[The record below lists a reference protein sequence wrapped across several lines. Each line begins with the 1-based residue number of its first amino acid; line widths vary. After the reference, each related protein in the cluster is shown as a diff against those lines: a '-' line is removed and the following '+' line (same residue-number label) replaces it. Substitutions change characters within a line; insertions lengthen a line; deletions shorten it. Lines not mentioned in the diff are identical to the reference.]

1 MRFCTL
7 SVGSGAA
14 KTLEAILLGLL
25 DAAASLSP
33 PPKMLLDPP
42 PGGRNTLGEDNNNVF
57 NDLQRGLSVIAFV
70 NSGQISNSA
79 PMYMLS

>member
-1 MRFCTL
+1 MRFCTG

-14 KTLEAILLGLL
+14 KTFEAILLGLL

-42 PGGRNTLGEDNNNVF
+42 PGGRNTLGRGDDNSVVS
-57 NDLQRGLSVIAFV
+57 DL
-70 NSGQISNSA
+70 
-79 PMYMLS
+79 